1 MIMGTCDAA
10 REREATKELIN
21 ILTTETEMNHDLVGS
36 DEMDRSKVDDV
47 HGSSKGESSSSSSS
61 SNSLSVEDILK
72 NEINEIKQQR
82 HNGSNSSNNSI
93 QFFTSIN
100 TGIKGIVLVR
110 VNCKSL
116 CPVRLLKSLFDRI
129 RSSKL
134 QVSRYLAKV
143 IPLQIC
149 FFPTE
154 VDLVS
159 TLKLVIDKEF
169 VDCTDKSL
177 PCLNDFINESLKS
190 KKRTI
195 DQVHVDVK
203 CSNDDD
209 DDDID
214 APKYDDHGSSGI
226 EASTVVDNPSK
237 EIKESSHTL
246 TVDIVGTANDTL
258 PSTIA
263 DLSEAVRTT
272 KPTASVVA
280 TRAASTYL
288 LLFKARN
295 HNVLSKTSC
304 LQHLRQLMPSHVKQ
318 DYIHSHVSRLF
329 YPLSILVQL
338 YLWVSSSI
346 LLSIITML
354 CCLTHRSIS

>member
-1 MIMGTCDAA
+1 MGKNWKAFHSSGGGGSKNDFSSCRGFAVIMGTCDAA

-21 ILTTETEMNHDLVGS
+21 ILTTETEMNHDLVAS
-36 DEMDRSKVDDV
+36 DEMDGSKVDDV
-47 HGSSKGESSSSSSS
+47 HGSLKGDLSSS

-82 HNGSNSSNNSI
+82 HNGSNSSI

-110 VNCKSL
+110 VNRKSL

-129 RSSKL
+129 RFTKL
-134 QVSRYLAKV
+134 QVSRYLAKI

-154 VDLVS
+154 VDLVA
-159 TLKLVIDKEF
+159 TLKLVINKEF

-177 PCLNDFINESLKS
+177 PCLNDESLKS

-195 DQVHVDVK
+195 DQVHGSNN
-203 CSNDDD
+203 CSDGDNFDDKD
-209 DDDID
+209 
-214 APKYDDHGSSGI
+214 SS
-226 EASTVVDNPSK
+226 STPP
-237 EIKESSHTL
+237 
-246 TVDIVGTANDTL
+246 VDIA
-258 PSTIA
+258 PS
-263 DLSEAVRTT
+263 
-272 KPTASVVA
+272 ASVVA

-304 LQHLRQLMPSHVKQ
+304 LQHLRQLMPPHMKQ
-318 DYIHSHVSRLF
+318 DYINSHVSHTERVVFVCICAHYQCQYSYALP
-329 YPLSILVQL
+329 YPVHPHHTLSN
-338 YLWVSSSI
+338 VS
-346 LLSIITML
+346 L
-354 CCLTHRSIS
+354 H

>member
-1 MIMGTCDAA
+1 MGKNWKAFHTSGGGGSKNDFSSCRGFAVIMGTCDAA

-21 ILTTETEMNHDLVGS
+21 ILTTETEMNHDLVS
-36 DEMDRSKVDDV
+36 SEEMDHSKVDDV
-47 HGSSKGESSSSSSS
+47 HGSLKGDLSNTSS

-72 NEINEIKQQR
+72 NEINEIKQHR
-82 HNGSNSSNNSI
+82 NNGSNSSI

-110 VNCKSL
+110 VNRKSL

-129 RSSKL
+129 RFTKL

-154 VDLVS
+154 VDLVA

-177 PCLNDFINESLKS
+177 PCLNDESLKS

-195 DQVHVDVK
+195 DQVHGSNN
-203 CSNDDD
+203 CSNDDN
-209 DDDID
+209 
-214 APKYDDHGSSGI
+214 YDDSPDHASTGI
-226 EASTVVDNPSK
+226 EASNNPSK
-237 EIKESSHTL
+237 EIKDSST
-246 TVDIVGTANDTL
+246 TPPVDIA
-258 PSTIA
+258 PS
-263 DLSEAVRTT
+263 
-272 KPTASVVA
+272 ASVVA

-304 LQHLRQLMPSHVKQ
+304 LQHLRQLMPPHMKQ
-318 DYIHSHVSRLF
+318 DYINSNVSHTGREVFVCICTLYQCQYSYAF
-329 YPLSILVQL
+329 PYPVHPHHTLSNVPL
-338 YLWVSSSI
+338 
-346 LLSIITML
+346 
-354 CCLTHRSIS
+354 H

>member
-1 MIMGTCDAA
+1 MGKNWKAFHSSGGGGSKNDFSSCRGFAVIMGTCDAA

-21 ILTTETEMNHDLVGS
+21 ILTTETEMNHDLVAS

-47 HGSSKGESSSSSSS
+47 HGSLKDDLSSS

-82 HNGSNSSNNSI
+82 HNGSNSSI

-110 VNCKSL
+110 VNHKSL

-129 RSSKL
+129 RFTKL

-154 VDLVS
+154 VDLVA

-177 PCLNDFINESLKS
+177 PCLNDESLKS

-195 DQVHVDVK
+195 DQVHGSNN
-203 CSNDDD
+203 CSNVEDV
-209 DDDID
+209 
-214 APKYDDHGSSGI
+214 PDHASSDI
-226 EASTVVDNPSK
+226 EASTMVNNPSK
-237 EIKESSHTL
+237 EIKDSST
-246 TVDIVGTANDTL
+246 TPPVDIA
-258 PSTIA
+258 P
-263 DLSEAVRTT
+263 
-272 KPTASVVA
+272 PASVVA

-304 LQHLRQLMPSHVKQ
+304 LQHLRQLMPPHMKQ
-318 DYIHSHVSRLF
+318 DYINSHVSHTERVVLAVCICTL
-329 YPLSILVQL
+329 YQCQYSYALPCPVHPHHTLSNVPL
-338 YLWVSSSI
+338 
-346 LLSIITML
+346 
-354 CCLTHRSIS
+354 H